1 MRMDSISLLLKKLG
15 FTDFKPGQREIVE
28 DVLKKKD
35 VVALLP
41 TGGGKSLCYQLSGY
55 LLEGHVVIV
64 SPLLSLMEDQV
75 QQMKSKGE
83 KNVIAINSF
92 LSFHEKEKL
101 LHADLSRFKF
111 IFISPEMLQVRRWL
125 RKLQGLPVG
134 LFVVDEAHC
143 VSQWGHDFRTDY
155 LKLGEVRDKLGKPP
169 CLALTATATDSV
181 IMDIK
186 KYLHLASPMEH
197 INSIDRPNIA
207 YQVEHFQNNHEKRER
222 LLELVKHFRSPGI
235 VYFSSRTKAEQISHY
250 LEEQGVDRIAF
261 YHAGL
266 AQEQRILIQQQF
278 LLGQLDVICCTSA
291 FGMGIN
297 KADVRFVIHYH
308 QPTQLESYVQEIG
321 RAGRDGGKSIAVLLK
336 SAEDLMLPQ
345 LLIEHELPED
355 AFVSAV
361 LIELVNKWSVIESL
375 TDEMMTD
382 LEVRFQASETHWR
395 YITYHLTS
403 FIGNNGPL
411 TEINLELCAA
421 FLQKQ
426 IQLRTSAKQEKLRS
440 FDSWTF
446 EPGCRRRGIL
456 AYFGEEAGPLI
467 MNCCDHCG
475 LELEDYSINEEKQK
489 SMTGDASSW
498 KQLLA
503 KILVQED

>member
-1 MRMDSISLLLKKLG
+1 MDSRILLQEKLG
-15 FTDFKPGQREIVE
+15 FTDFKPGQREIIE
-28 DVLKKKD
+28 DVRLKKD

-55 LLEGHVVIV
+55 LLMGSVVIV

-101 LHADLSRFKF
+101 LAADFSRYKF
-111 IFISPEMLQVRRWL
+111 IFISPEMLQVKRWL
-125 RKLQGLPVG
+125 TKLQGLTIG

-155 LKLGEVRDKLGKPP
+155 LKLGKVRDKLGKPP

-181 IMDIK
+181 LRDIK
-186 KYLHLASPMEH
+186 KYLHLDSPIEH

-207 YQVEHFQNNHEKRER
+207 YKVEIIQTNHEKRER
-222 LLELVKHFRSPGI
+222 LLELVKYFRSPGI
-235 VYFSSRTKAEQISHY
+235 VYFSSRTKAEQISQY
-250 LEEQGVDRIAF
+250 LEEHGVERIAF

-266 AQEQRILIQQQF
+266 PQEQRILIQQQF

-321 RAGRDGGKSIAVLLK
+321 RAGRDGEKSISVLLK
-336 SAEDLMLPQ
+336 SEEDHMLPHI
-345 LLIEHELPED
+345 LIDHELPD
-355 AFVSAV
+355 DTFVAV
-361 LIELVNKWSVIESL
+361 VLRELVNKWSSIGSL

-382 LEVRFQASETHWR
+382 LEVRFPASETHWK
-395 YITYHLTS
+395 YLTYHLTS
-403 FIGNNGPL
+403 FFGNKGSL
-411 TEINLELCAA
+411 TEINLELCVS
-421 FLQKQ
+421 FIQKQ
-426 IQLRTSAKQEKLRS
+426 IQLRTTAKLEKLRE
-440 FDSWTF
+440 FESWAF
-446 EPGCRRRGIL
+446 KEGCRRKGIL
-456 AYFGEEAGPLI
+456 GYFGEAAGHPI
-467 MNCCDHCG
+467 KNCCDHCG
-475 LELEDYSINEEKQK
+475 IFLDEYSRKEQKQIN
-489 SMTGDASSW
+489 MTADTSSW
-498 KQLLA
+498 KHLLV